1 MTQETKKS
9 RTTREEERLN
19 EGGREF
25 GRVHQ
30 PSQTEEA
37 SSRHGLADDV
47 MPNTRNRQQQA
58 PNRQQDPNK
67 QQAQGERREGVT
79 GNHRG
84 SGTRQSRPP
93 GNAQHARDSE
103 KKAA

>member
-1 MTQETKKS
+1 MTKETKNS
-9 RTTREEERLN
+9 RTTRDEERLN

-25 GRVHQ
+25 GHVHQ

-37 SSRHGLADDV
+37 SSRRGLADDV
-47 MPNTRNRQQQA
+47 MPNIGNRQQT
-58 PNRQQDPNK
+58 PNRQQAP
-67 QQAQGERREGVT
+67 GERRAGVT
-79 GNHRG
+79 GSHRG

-93 GNAQHARDSE
+93 GGAQRAQARHGG

>member
-1 MTQETKKS
+1 MTQGTKNS
-9 RTTREEERLN
+9 RTTREEKRLN

-25 GRVHQ
+25 GHVHQ

-58 PNRQQDPNK
+58 PNRQQAPD
-67 QQAQGERREGVT
+67 QRREGVT
-79 GNHRG
+79 GSRRG
-84 SGTRQSRPP
+84 SGTQQSRPP
-93 GNAQHARDSE
+93 GSTQRTK

>member
-1 MTQETKKS
+1 MTKETKNS

-47 MPNTRNRQQQA
+47 MPNPGNRQQA
-58 PNRQQDPNK
+58 PNRNR
-67 QQAQGERREGVT
+67 QQAPGERREGVT
-79 GNHRG
+79 GSHRG

-93 GNAQHARDSE
+93 GNAQRTQARPGQ